1 MGARHAARQLAV
13 QALYALDL
21 NPETDPAA
29 VLEKAREEA
38 PEGDRDDVYL
48 DALVGGAWQRR
59 GELDAAIGDASR
71 RWKVSRMDRVDV
83 GVLRL
88 TAFELMFRPDTP
100 VQVALDE
107 GVELAKEFGTPDSPS
122 FVNGILDRI
131 AREHRKSDLGA

>member
-21 NPETDPAA
+21 NPEAGPEAA
-29 VLEKAREEA
+29 LRKAREEA
-38 PEGDRDDVYL
+38 SPGGRDDVYL
-48 DALVGGAWQRR
+48 DSLVTGAWQRR
-59 GELDAAIGDASR
+59 SEVDAALGAVSR
-71 RWKVSRMDRVDV
+71 RWKVHRMDRVDV

-88 TAFELMFRPDTP
+88 ATFELMFRPDTP

-107 GVELAKEFGTPDSPS
+107 GVELAKEFGTPDSPA

-131 AREHRKSDLGA
+131 AREHRKDDLGT